1 MGFDLFMGG
10 LAVVLAAL
18 ATWLII
24 LFFRSPT
31 SAESPVETALQGLR
45 NPDPSSNAERSQTNE
60 PQTDNAD
67 DDKAQAEQ
75 AGQNKQSQ
83 AGEDKAAEETQ
94 TQISRISRLLILAIV
109 LSVVVFIPSMLSRFS
124 ETLVP
129 SWLVNPWVQAI
140 LTTPTMFL
148 CGAPIHREGWHALS
162 RRAPDVNSLISLGA
176 TGAFI
181 YSLAICVARGQ
192 FPEGSRHAYFG
203 GVNLIIALALAIE
216 LVELLIIRD
225 VEKSQDF
232 VAAPQAAQANSA
244 ASSGAA
250 TTSTVMSDDTNQNTH
265 EISKQATDS
274 GLRGSNGAGTSGANG
289 ANAANAAK
297 TTHQIADRAFTTLIS
312 AVNKLSH
319 FTRIFVITV
328 IIIAVWAF
336 ALLVAFGPQPRLTFA
351 LFGGV
356 GVLVI
361 AGFILA
367 ILALVLIV
375 NGRRKAQR
383 DNID

>member
-31 SAESPVETALQGLR
+31 SAQSPVETALQGLR
-45 NPDPSSNAERSQTNE
+45 NPNSSSDAPSMPTNKTLSGNA
-60 PQTDNAD
+60 AD
-67 DDKAQAEQ
+67 GDMETEQ
-75 AGQNKQSQ
+75 N
-83 AGEDKAAEETQ
+83 GETEA
-94 TQISRISRLLILAIV
+94 QISRISRLLILAIV
-109 LSVVVFIPSMLSRFS
+109 LAVVVFVPSLLSRFS
-124 ETLVP
+124 ATLVP

-162 RRAPDVNSLISLGA
+162 RRTPDVNSLISLGA

-216 LVELLIIRD
+216 LVELLILRD
-225 VEKSQDF
+225 VEKTQNSIRASQGHLT
-232 VAAPQAAQANSA
+232 APQSSADALQSHAAASQASATASSPTPAMKEKVTANNNSA
-244 ASSGAA
+244 TSSHP
-250 TTSTVMSDDTNQNTH
+250 DTA
-265 EISKQATDS
+265 I
-274 GLRGSNGAGTSGANG
+274 G
-289 ANAANAAK
+289 ANAGAAA
-297 TTHQIADRAFTTLIS
+297 HAIADRAFNTLI
-312 AVNKLSH
+312 AGIRKLAH

-328 IIIAVWAF
+328 IVIAVWAF
-336 ALLVAFGPQPRLTFA
+336 ALLVAFGPQPRLTLA

-367 ILALVLIV
+367 ILALVLII

-383 DNID
+383 DNNN